1 MYRLTVNDTETSA
14 ILKLF
19 EDKREAV
26 YTLRRS

>member
-14 ILKLF
+14 ILKLS
-19 EDKREAV
+19 EDKPEAV